1 MVRQFNETT
10 VLVPLLESP
19 VPFTLDFLTMFIVL
33 RLGFS
38 SLEWVSNPIREY
50 LVTSVRVVSLLL
62 KSAYLAWQVSLLSV
76 TG

>member
-1 MVRQFNETT
+1 MIRHFNETT

-19 VPFTLDFLTMFIVL
+19 GPFTMDFLTMFIVL

-50 LVTSVRVVSLLL
+50 LVTSIRVVSLLHE
-62 KSAYLAWQVSLLSV
+62 SAYLTWQVSLLTV